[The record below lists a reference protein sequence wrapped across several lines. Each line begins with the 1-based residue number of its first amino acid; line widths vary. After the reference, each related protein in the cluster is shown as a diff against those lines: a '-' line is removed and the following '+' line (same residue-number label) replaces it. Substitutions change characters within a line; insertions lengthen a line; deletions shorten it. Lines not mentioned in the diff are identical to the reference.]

1 MLISHLLLQ
10 ISHLQKQIKKTV
22 LAITTL
28 NANIQFITTA
38 KNNDLFI

>member
-22 LAITTL
+22 LAITIL
-28 NANIQFITTA
+28 NTNIQLIIIA
-38 KNNDLFI
+38 KNN

>member
-10 ISHLQKQIKKTV
+10 ISHLQKQINKTV
-22 LAITTL
+22 LAITIL
-28 NANIQFITTA
+28 NANIQLITIA